1 MKTLIGHPI
10 EDIDTPAL
18 VVDLGVL
25 EANLARQQAACN
37 AAQLEF
43 RPHIK
48 AHKTPEIALMQL
60 RAGAAGVT
68 AAKLG
73 EAEVMASAGIED
85 IFIANQIVGAP
96 KIARLVALARRVP
109 RLSVAVDSFVGAAQ
123 AHEALHAAG
132 LRVDALIEVDTG
144 AGRCG
149 VLPGNLV
156 PFADQL
162 TEYPALRPVGVMAYA
177 GLAYQ
182 ARGAAAFEKAAA
194 EEGHA
199 LAEQARALEREGHKM
214 TRISGGCT
222 PTGPHY
228 KPGCGLTEI
237 RSGTYCLNDYNQV
250 DLGSATVEQ
259 VAATVLATVVS
270 HPAADRAIV
279 DAGAKAM
286 GLQASMVSDGFGFV
300 LGRDGGKLTRVND
313 EHGYLDV
320 GRMTGEVQIGEKLRL
335 IPPRICTALDLYD
348 WMYVVQGNRVVD
360 VWRIA
365 ARGRRT

>member
-1 MKTLIGHPI
+1 MKTLIGHPL

-18 VVDLGVL
+18 VVDLTVL
-25 EANLARQQAACN
+25 EANLTRQQAACN
-37 AAQLEF
+37 AAQLQF
-43 RPHIK
+43 RPHMK

-60 RAGAAGVT
+60 RTGAVGVT

-109 RLSVAVDSFVGAAQ
+109 RLAVAVDNFVGAAQ

-132 LRVDALIEVDTG
+132 LQVDTLIEVDTG

-149 VLPGNLV
+149 VLPENLV
-156 PFADQL
+156 AFAEEL
-162 TEYPALRPVGVMAYA
+162 TEYPALRLVGVMAYA
-177 GLAYQ
+177 GQAYQ
-182 ARGAAAFEKAAA
+182 VRGAAAFAQAAA
-194 EEGHA
+194 EEGQA
-199 LAEQARALEREGHKM
+199 LAEQARALTKAGYAM
-214 TRISGGCT
+214 TRISGGTT

-228 KPGCGLTEI
+228 QPGCGLTEI
-237 RSGTYCLNDYNQV
+237 RSGTYCFNDYSQV

-259 VAATVLATVVS
+259 CAATILATVVS

-286 GLQASMVSDGFGFV
+286 GLQAKMMSDGYGFV
-300 LGRDGGKLTRVND
+300 LGREGGQLNRVND
-313 EHGYLDV
+313 EHGYLDI
-320 GRMTGEVQIGEKLRL
+320 GHMSGDVQIGEKLRL

-348 WMYVVQGNRVVD
+348 WMYLVQENRVVD
-360 VWRIA
+360 VWQVA
-365 ARGRRT
+365 ARGKRT

>member
-1 MKTLIGHPI
+1 MKTLIGNPV

-18 VVDLGVL
+18 VVDIGVL
-25 EANLARQQAACN
+25 EANLARQQAACD
-37 AAQLEF
+37 AAQLHF
-43 RPHIK
+43 RPHMN

-60 RAGAAGVT
+60 RAGAVGVT

-73 EAEVMASAGIED
+73 EAEVMASAGVED

-109 RLSVAVDSFVGAAQ
+109 KLSVAVDNFVGAAQ

-132 LRVDALIEVDTG
+132 LQVDALIEVDTG

-149 VLPGNLV
+149 VLPENLV
-156 PFADQL
+156 AFADQL
-162 TEYPALRPVGVMAYA
+162 TQCSALRLVGVMAYA

-182 ARGAAAFEKAAA
+182 VRGAAAFEQAGAQEA
-194 EEGHA
+194 RF
-199 LAEQARALEREGHKM
+199 LAEQARALEREGYTM
-214 TRISGGCT
+214 ARISGGTT

-228 KPGCGLTEI
+228 QPGCGLTEI
-237 RSGTYCLNDYNQV
+237 RSGTYCFNDYNQV

-259 VAATVLATVVS
+259 VAATILATVVS

-286 GLQASMVSDGFGFV
+286 GLQATMVSDGYGFV
-300 LGRDGGKLTRVND
+300 LGPKGGRLTRVND

-320 GRMTGEVQIGEKLRL
+320 GHMTGDVQIGEKLRL

-348 WMYVVQGNRVVD
+348 WMYLVQENRVVD
-360 VWRIA
+360 VWKVA
-365 ARGRRT
+365 ARGMRT